1 MKALKKKWVVGSLVL
16 GLTAGCV
23 TPGKNTAVGAGAGAI
38 LGAGA
43 GALIGKGW
51 GGAAIG
57 AAAGAAAGGAVGNY
71 LDKQARELEQVAE
84 TERTENGILLK
95 MPSEFLFATDSAQLN
110 QDAVVQVT
118 KVADILVKYPEDRIR
133 VEGHTDNTGP
143 DAYNQEL
150 SLKRA
155 DAVARVLLARGVKSE
170 QIMTVG
176 FGENQPVADNGS
188 VSGRQSNRRVQLYI
202 DIPQSQQQQVEQKA
216 LRNRS

>member
-1 MKALKKKWVVGSLVL
+1 MKALKKKWMVGSVL
-16 GLTAGCV
+16 ALSLSTACV

-38 LGAGA
+38 IGAGA

-51 GGAAIG
+51 GGAAI
-57 AAAGAAAGGAVGNY
+57 GAAAGGAVGNY

-133 VEGHTDNTGP
+133 VEGHTDSTGP

-150 SLKRA
+150 SLRRA

-170 QIMTVG
+170 QIMTAG
-176 FGENQPVADNGS
+176 FGENQPVADNS
-188 VSGRQSNRRVQLYI
+188 SLSGRQANRRVQLYI
-202 DIPQSQQQQVEQKA
+202 DIPQSQQEKVEQKA

>member
-1 MKALKKKWVVGSLVL
+1 
-16 GLTAGCV
+16 
-23 TPGKNTAVGAGAGAI
+23 
-38 LGAGA
+38 
-43 GALIGKGW
+43 
-51 GGAAIG
+51 
-57 AAAGAAAGGAVGNY
+57 VGNY

-133 VEGHTDNTGP
+133 VEGHTDSTGP

-150 SLKRA
+150 SLRRA

-170 QIMTVG
+170 QIMTAG
-176 FGENQPVADNGS
+176 FGENQPVADNS
-188 VSGRQSNRRVQLYI
+188 SLSGRQANRRVQLYI
-202 DIPQSQQQQVEQKA
+202 DIPQSQQEKVEQKA